1 MTFYDRL
8 TEATAARR
16 QELYDIPL
24 LQQGVQGQVSL
35 STYVAFLRE
44 AYHHVRHTVPL
55 LMACGARL
63 PSHYEW
69 LREAIARY
77 IEEELGHQE
86 WILNDIA
93 ACGADAETVRAGKPG
108 LATEVMV
115 AYAWD
120 TIQRGNP
127 LGFFGMVYVLEGTS
141 VMLATHAATALAATL
156 SLPDSAFTYLKSHGA
171 LDVEHIDHF
180 AALMNRMTDNADQ
193 QAILHAA
200 GVFFVLY
207 GNIFRS
213 LDERNRDAR
222 GNAAPGGDKEEA

>member
-8 TEATAARR
+8 IEVTASQR
-16 QELYDIPL
+16 QDLYAIPL

-35 STYVAFLRE
+35 QTYVAFLAE

-77 IEEELGHQE
+77 IDEELGHQE
-86 WILNDIA
+86 WILNDIS
-93 ACGADAETVRAGKPG
+93 ACGADAEAVRNSDPG
-108 LATEVMV
+108 VATEIMV

-127 LGFFGMVYVLEGTS
+127 LGLFGMVYVLEGTS
-141 VMLATHAATALAATL
+141 VTLATHAASALASKL
-156 SLPDSAFTYLKSHGA
+156 SLPTGAFTYLNSHGA
-171 LDVEHIDHF
+171 LDIEHIDYF
-180 AALMNRMTDNADQ
+180 SNLMNRISDSTDQ
-193 QAILHAA
+193 QAIMHAA

-213 LDERNRDAR
+213 LDNPRADMH
-222 GNAAPGGDKEEA
+222 GGGRTV